1 MIYVFWII
9 SLGLL
14 YCFLEKRKKNR
25 INELIDLIENMK
37 NQNYK
42 IPMKQ
47 DDFSIL
53 EDKIYK
59 LFIEIVEA
67 KETSVK
73 NSEKQIEYLEDI
85 AHQIKT
91 PITSMLFSIESLEM
105 DFSDNDDIA
114 VLKRQLLRLNALS
127 DILLKLS
134 SLDANKDL
142 MKKEKIRLDE
152 LVDYALDSL
161 NVKKSMKVEKRTEL
175 KENSINGD
183 FYWLAEALINIIKNA
198 DNRPT
203 CDKIVVSSYKN
214 PLYTSLIIEDN
225 GGGIEKENIKKIF
238 KRFYKTPD
246 SSGFGIGLAMAKTIV
261 EKNNAEI
268 SVSNIDAGARFE
280 IKFYNVT

>member
-1 MIYVFWII
+1 MIYVLWLL
-9 SLGLL
+9 SL
-14 YCFLEKRKKNR
+14 CFLYYVLESRKKTR
-25 INELIDLIENMK
+25 VNELIDLIDNMK

-67 KETSVK
+67 KETSTK

-91 PITSMLFSIESLEM
+91 PITSMLFSIENLEI
-105 DFSDNDDIA
+105 DYPEDENIEI
-114 VLKRQLLRLNALS
+114 LKRQVLRLNALS

-134 SLDANKDL
+134 SLDANKEL
-142 MKKEKIRLDE
+142 MKKEKFSLGE
-152 LVDYALDSL
+152 LLAYSLDSL
-161 NVKKSMKVEKRTEL
+161 DLRRNIKVEIHNSL
-175 KENSINGD
+175 KENIIDGD
-183 FYWLAEALINIIKNA
+183 FYRLAEALINILKNA
-198 DNRPT
+198 SNRPT
-203 CDKIVVSSYKN
+203 CNKISISSYKN
-214 PLYTSLIIEDN
+214 PLYTSLIVEDN

-246 SSGFGIGLAMAKTIV
+246 SNGFGIGLAMAKTIV
-261 EKNNAEI
+261 EKNNGEI
-268 SVSNIDAGARFE
+268 SVTNTSQGASFE